1 MPAVYLHFHKYF
13 MTNTD
18 HIYLRAGMERLQ
30 KSMNTYVKHL
40 SRRCDGFEDKEKG
53 LPISFLGRTMI
64 AHGEDFEP
72 NSEFGN
78 CLIGEST
85 LKIII
90 DAFLANDDLTSSRHC
105 K

>member
-1 MPAVYLHFHKYF
+1 
-13 MTNTD
+13 
-18 HIYLRAGMERLQ
+18 MERLQ

-53 LPISFLGRTMI
+53 LPVSFLGRTMI

-78 CLIGEST
+78 CLIGESRLNMMT
-85 LKIII
+85 DGLV
-90 DAFLANDDLTSSRHC
+90 ANNGGPL
-105 K
+105 